1 MLRSR
6 IAPPCSCILGYMT
19 DSPPRSGMIEA
30 AEAVRTSTHSSNGP
44 VGATGTLSTPVGS
57 DTGDVPPGRGVFKTF
72 YSLRFREFRFLWL
85 GMVFLMM
92 GMQMQM
98 IVRGYLTYEITSSPF
113 ILGLVNAG
121 FAIPMLSLALFGG
134 AVADRME
141 RKRVIQIGQ
150 CMAVVLALFIGI
162 SIVTNTVTWMHL
174 LFVSMVQGAQF
185 SFLMPARQ
193 ALVPQLVGRE
203 NLTNAMSLDAAAMSI
218 TTLIA
223 PAVGGVL
230 YNVIGPEGVYF
241 LVAGLGVM
249 AVVFTSMV
257 SARGGSA
264 NRPTVPMASDIA
276 QGLRYVV
283 NSPVVLILLV
293 MGLATAL
300 LAMPFRFLMPVFVVD
315 VYDRGPESLG
325 LLVTIMGLGSL
336 VGALFIANL
345 GRRRRGLLLL
355 AGSCISAIAL
365 MLVAAIPI
373 YYVAAALMV
382 LLGLGDAGRRTLNQA
397 LIMEEVDD
405 EYRGRV
411 MSVFMMNFGLMPLGV
426 LPAGAL
432 AERFGGQFAVMLLG
446 VLLLFTTM
454 AILVTQ
460 RRLRTLN

>member
-1 MLRSR
+1 MPDTPLRAGNVETARKDQHHTNGTVATSASSTQTR
-6 IAPPCSCILGYMT
+6 ETESS
-19 DSPPRSGMIEA
+19 DS
-30 AEAVRTSTHSSNGP
+30 
-44 VGATGTLSTPVGS
+44 
-57 DTGDVPPGRGVFKTF
+57 DGRKGIFKTF

-98 IVRGYLTYEITSSPF
+98 IVRGYLTYELTSSPF

-150 CMAVVLALFIGI
+150 CMAVVLALFVGI
-162 SIVTNTVTWMHL
+162 SIVTDTITWIHL

-193 ALVPQLVGRE
+193 ALVPQLVGRD

-230 YNVIGPEGVYF
+230 YTVIGPEGVYF
-241 LVAGLGVM
+241 LVAGMGVL

-264 NRPTVPMASDIA
+264 NRPSVPMASDIA

-283 NSPVVLILLV
+283 NSPIVLVLLV

-300 LAMPFRFLMPVFVVD
+300 LAMPFRFLMPCSLWMSTIE
-315 VYDRGPESLG
+315 GP
-325 LLVTIMGLGSL
+325 
-336 VGALFIANL
+336 NL
-345 GRRRRGLLLL
+345 
-355 AGSCISAIAL
+355 SAF
-365 MLVAAIPI
+365 
-373 YYVAAALMV
+373 
-382 LLGLGDAGRRTLNQA
+382 
-397 LIMEEVDD
+397 
-405 EYRGRV
+405 
-411 MSVFMMNFGLMPLGV
+411 S
-426 LPAGAL
+426 
-432 AERFGGQFAVMLLG
+432 
-446 VLLLFTTM
+446 
-454 AILVTQ
+454 
-460 RRLRTLN
+460 

>member
-1 MLRSR
+1 MPDTPLRAGDVETARKDS
-6 IAPPCSCILGYMT
+6 IHTNGTAATSASSAQTIET
-19 DSPPRSGMIEA
+19 DS
-30 AEAVRTSTHSSNGP
+30 
-44 VGATGTLSTPVGS
+44 S
-57 DTGDVPPGRGVFKTF
+57 DSDDRRGIFKTF

-150 CMAVVLALFIGI
+150 CMAVVLALFIGV
-162 SIVTNTVTWMHL
+162 SIVTDTVTWMHL

-193 ALVPQLVGRE
+193 ALVPHLVGRE

-223 PAVGGVL
+223 PSVGGVL
-230 YNVIGPEGVYF
+230 YSVIGPEGVYF
-241 LVAGLGVM
+241 LIAGLGVI
-249 AVVFTSMV
+249 AVFFTSMV
-257 SARGGSA
+257 SAQGGTA
-264 NRPTVPMASDIA
+264 NRPSVPMASDIA
-276 QGLRYVV
+276 QGLRYVM
-283 NSPVVLILLV
+283 NSPVVLILLL

-315 VYDRGPESLG
+315 VYSRGPESLG
-325 LLVTIMGLGSL
+325 LLVTIMGVGSL
-336 VGALFIANL
+336 VGALFIATL
-345 GRRRRGLLLL
+345 GKKKRGLLLL
-355 AGSCISAIAL
+355 AGSFISAIAL

-373 YYVAAALMV
+373 YYAAAGVMV

-446 VLLLFTTM
+446 VLLLITT
-454 AILVTQ
+454 AAVLVTQ
-460 RRLRTLN
+460 RRLRELN

>member
-1 MLRSR
+1 MPDTPLRTGNVETVR
-6 IAPPCSCILGYMT
+6 KDPPPTNGTVTQGPPADQPVEAESS
-19 DSPPRSGMIEA
+19 DS
-30 AEAVRTSTHSSNGP
+30 
-44 VGATGTLSTPVGS
+44 TGR
-57 DTGDVPPGRGVFKTF
+57 RGVFKTF

-162 SIVTNTVTWMHL
+162 SIVTGTVTWVHL

-193 ALVPQLVGRE
+193 ALVPQLVGRD
-203 NLTNAMSLDAAAMSI
+203 NLTNAMSLDAAAMSM

-223 PAVGGVL
+223 PSVGGVL

-241 LVAGLGVM
+241 LVAGLGVC
-249 AVVFTSMV
+249 AVAFTSMV

-264 NRPTVPMASDIA
+264 NRPSVPMASDIA

-315 VYDRGPESLG
+315 VYNRGPESLG
-325 LLVTIMGLGSL
+325 LLVTIMGMGSL
-336 VGALFIANL
+336 VGALFIATL
-345 GRRRRGLLLL
+345 GKKRRGLLLL
-355 AGSCISAIAL
+355 LGSCISAVAL

-373 YYVAAALMV
+373 YYAAAGLMI

-446 VLLLFTTM
+446 VLLLLTT
-454 AILVTQ
+454 AAVLVTQ
-460 RRLRTLN
+460 RRLRELN

>member
-1 MLRSR
+1 MPDTPLRAGDVETARKDS
-6 IAPPCSCILGYMT
+6 IHTNGTAATSASSAQTIET
-19 DSPPRSGMIEA
+19 DS
-30 AEAVRTSTHSSNGP
+30 
-44 VGATGTLSTPVGS
+44 S
-57 DTGDVPPGRGVFKTF
+57 DSDDRRGIFKTF

-162 SIVTNTVTWMHL
+162 SIVTDTVTWMHL

-223 PAVGGVL
+223 PSVGGVL
-230 YNVIGPEGVYF
+230 YSVIGPEGVYF
-241 LVAGLGVM
+241 LIAGLGVI
-249 AVVFTSMV
+249 AVFFTSMV
-257 SARGGSA
+257 SAQGGTA
-264 NRPTVPMASDIA
+264 NRPSVPMASDIL
-276 QGLRYVV
+276 QGLLYVL
-283 NSPVVLILLV
+283 NSPVVLILLL

-315 VYDRGPESLG
+315 VYSRGPESLG
-325 LLVTIMGLGSL
+325 LLVTIMGVGSL
-336 VGALFIANL
+336 VGALFIATL
-345 GRRRRGLLLL
+345 GKKKRGLLLL
-355 AGSCISAIAL
+355 AGSFISAIAL

-373 YYVAAALMV
+373 YYAAAGVMV

-446 VLLLFTTM
+446 VLLLITT
-454 AILVTQ
+454 AAVLVTQ
-460 RRLRTLN
+460 RRLRELN

>member
-1 MLRSR
+1 MPDTPLRAGNVETARKDQLHTNGTVATSASSTQTR
-6 IAPPCSCILGYMT
+6 ETESS
-19 DSPPRSGMIEA
+19 DS
-30 AEAVRTSTHSSNGP
+30 
-44 VGATGTLSTPVGS
+44 
-57 DTGDVPPGRGVFKTF
+57 DGRKGIFKTF

-98 IVRGYLTYEITSSPF
+98 IVRGYLTYELTSSPF

-150 CMAVVLALFIGI
+150 CMAVVLALFVGI
-162 SIVTNTVTWMHL
+162 SIVTDTITWIHL

-193 ALVPQLVGRE
+193 ALVPQLVGRD

-230 YNVIGPEGVYF
+230 YTVIGPEGVYF
-241 LVAGLGVM
+241 LVAGMGVL

-264 NRPTVPMASDIA
+264 NRPSVPMASDIA

-283 NSPVVLILLV
+283 NSPIVLVLLV

-315 VYDRGPESLG
+315 VYNRGPESLG

-336 VGALFIANL
+336 VGALFIATL
-345 GRRRRGLLLL
+345 GKKNRGLLLL
-355 AGSCISAIAL
+355 AGSFISAIAL

-373 YYVAAALMV
+373 YYAAAGLMV
-382 LLGLGDAGRRTLNQA
+382 LMGLGDAGRRTLNQA

-432 AERFGGQFAVMLLG
+432 AERFGGQFAIMLLG
-446 VLLLFTTM
+446 VLLLLTT
-454 AILVTQ
+454 AAVLLTQ
-460 RRLRTLN
+460 RRLRELN

>member
-1 MLRSR
+1 MPDAPLRSR
-6 IAPPCSCILGYMT
+6 TVENAETARPPQSPTNGTAVPDNVSSAPPY
-19 DSPPRSGMIEA
+19 
-30 AEAVRTSTHSSNGP
+30 
-44 VGATGTLSTPVGS
+44 S
-57 DTGDVPPGRGVFKTF
+57 DTGDSSSGRGIFKTF

-150 CMAVVLALFIGI
+150 CMAVVLAVFIGV
-162 SIVTNTVTWMHL
+162 SIVTDTITWMHL

-193 ALVPQLVGRE
+193 ALVPQLVGKD
-203 NLTNAMSLDAAAMSI
+203 NLTNAMSLDAAAMSV

-223 PAVGGVL
+223 PSVGGVL

-241 LVAGLGVM
+241 LVAGLGVL

-264 NRPTVPMASDIA
+264 NRPSVPMASDIM

-315 VYDRGPESLG
+315 VYSRGPESLG

-336 VGALFIANL
+336 VGALFIATL
-345 GRRRRGLLLL
+345 GKKKRGLLLL
-355 AGSCISAIAL
+355 TGSCISAIAL

-373 YYVAAALMV
+373 YYAAAGLMI

-446 VLLLFTTM
+446 VLLLLTTT
-454 AILVTQ
+454 AVLVTQ
-460 RRLRTLN
+460 RRLRELN

>member
-1 MLRSR
+1 MPDTPLRTESVETAR
-6 IAPPCSCILGYMT
+6 KDPPPTNGTVAQSPPKVQPVET
-19 DSPPRSGMIEA
+19 ESSDSPG
-30 AEAVRTSTHSSNGP
+30 
-44 VGATGTLSTPVGS
+44 
-57 DTGDVPPGRGVFKTF
+57 GRGIFNTF
-72 YSLRFREFRFLWL
+72 YSLKFREFRFLWL

-162 SIVTNTVTWMHL
+162 SIVTETVTWMHL

-193 ALVPQLVGRE
+193 ALVPQLVGRD

-223 PAVGGVL
+223 PSVGGVL

-241 LVAGLGVM
+241 LIAGLGVI
-249 AVVFTSMV
+249 AVFFTSMV
-257 SARGGSA
+257 SARGGTA
-264 NRPTVPMASDIA
+264 NRPSVPMASDIA
-276 QGLRYVV
+276 QGLRYVL
-283 NSPVVLILLV
+283 NSPVVLILLM

-315 VYDRGPESLG
+315 VYNRGPESLG
-325 LLVTIMGLGSL
+325 LLVTIMGVGSL
-336 VGALFIANL
+336 VGALFIATL
-345 GRRRRGLLLL
+345 GKKRRGLLLL
-355 AGSCISAIAL
+355 TGSFISAVAL

-373 YYVAAALMV
+373 YYAAAGLMV

-446 VLLLFTTM
+446 VLLLFTT
-454 AILVTQ
+454 AAVLLTQ
-460 RRLRTLN
+460 RRLRELN

>member
-1 MLRSR
+1 MPDTPLRSGR
-6 IAPPCSCILGYMT
+6 VEAAETARSATLSTNGPTAPNRVSSAPA
-19 DSPPRSGMIEA
+19 DSPPTDE
-30 AEAVRTSTHSSNGP
+30 P
-44 VGATGTLSTPVGS
+44 TGKGI
-57 DTGDVPPGRGVFKTF
+57 FKTF

-98 IVRGYLTYEITSSPF
+98 VVRSYLTYEITSSPF

-141 RKRVIQIGQ
+141 RKRVIQVGQ
-150 CMAVVLALFIGI
+150 CMAVLLALFVGV
-162 SIVTNTVTWMHL
+162 SILTETVTWVHL
-174 LFVSMVQGAQF
+174 LGVSMAQGAQF
-185 SFLMPARQ
+185 AFLMPARQ
-193 ALVPQLVGRE
+193 ALVPQLVGRS
-203 NLTNAMSLDAAAMSI
+203 NLTNAMSLDAAAMSM

-223 PAVGGVL
+223 PSVGGVL

-241 LVAGLGVM
+241 LVAGLGVV

-264 NRPTVPMASDIA
+264 NRPSVPMASDIM
-276 QGLRYVV
+276 QGLRYVR
-283 NSPVVLILLV
+283 NSPVVLILLM

-300 LAMPFRFLMPVFVVD
+300 LAMPFRFLMPVFIVD
-315 VYDRGPESLG
+315 VYGRGPESLG
-325 LLVTIMGLGSL
+325 LLVTIMGAGSL
-336 VGALFIANL
+336 AGALFIATI

-355 AGSCISAIAL
+355 TGSCISAIAL
-365 MLVAAIPI
+365 MLVAAIPV
-373 YYVAAALMV
+373 YFVAAGLMI

-405 EYRGRV
+405 QYRGRV

-426 LPAGAL
+426 LPAGAI
-432 AERFGGQFAVMLLG
+432 AEQFGGQFAVMLLG
-446 VLLLFTTM
+446 VLLLLTTI
-454 AILVTQ
+454 AVLVTQ
-460 RRLRTLN
+460 RRLRELD

>member
-1 MLRSR
+1 MPDTPLRSSSVES
-6 IAPPCSCILGYMT
+6 AET
-19 DSPPRSGMIEA
+19 DGTATLP
-30 AEAVRTSTHSSNGP
+30 TNGP
-44 VGATGTLSTPVGS
+44 VETASVPSATVGASPT
-57 DTGDVPPGRGVFKTF
+57 DAPPGRGFHKTF

-92 GMQMQM
+92 GMQVQM

-150 CMAVVLALFIGI
+150 CMAVVLALFVGI
-162 SIVTNTVTWMHL
+162 SIVTNTVTWVHL

-203 NLTNAMSLDAAAMSI
+203 NLTNAMSLDAAAMST

-241 LVAGLGVM
+241 LVAGLGVV
-249 AVVFTSMV
+249 AVAFTSMV

-264 NRPTVPMASDIA
+264 NRPSVPMASDIM

-325 LLVTIMGLGSL
+325 LLVTIMGVGSL
-336 VGALFIANL
+336 AGALFIA
-345 GRRRRGLLLL
+345 GRGRKRRGLLLL
-355 AGSCISAIAL
+355 AGSFVSAIAL
-365 MLVAAIPI
+365 MLVAAIPM
-373 YYVAAALMV
+373 YYAAAGLMIM
-382 LLGLGDAGRRTLNQA
+382 LGLGDAGRRTLNQA

-405 EYRGRV
+405 QYRGRV

-432 AERFGGQFAVMLLG
+432 AERFGGQFAVMVLG
-446 VLLLFTTM
+446 VLLFLTTM

>member
-1 MLRSR
+1 MNHEKGHAL
-6 IAPPCSCILGYMT
+6 SCILGFMPDT
-19 DSPPRSGMIEA
+19 PLRSDRVETVETG
-30 AEAVRTSTHSSNGP
+30 RTATLSANGP
-44 VGATGTLSTPVGS
+44 SAPTESPSASADSAAGDTPG
-57 DTGDVPPGRGVFKTF
+57 GRGISKTF
-72 YSLRFREFRFLWL
+72 YSLRYREFRFLWL

-98 IVRGYLTYEITSSPF
+98 IIRGYLTYEITSSPF

-121 FAIPMLSLALFGG
+121 FALPMLSLALFGG

-150 CMAVVLALFIGI
+150 CMAVVLALFVGV
-162 SIVTNTVTWMHL
+162 SIVMNTITWVHL

-185 SFLMPARQ
+185 AFLMPARQ
-193 ALVPQLVGRE
+193 ALIPQLVGRD
-203 NLTNAMSLDAAAMSI
+203 NLTNAMSLDAAAMSV

-241 LVAGLGVM
+241 LVAGLSVL

-264 NRPTVPMASDIA
+264 NRPSVPMASDIA

-315 VYDRGPESLG
+315 VYERGPESLG
-325 LLVTIMGLGSL
+325 LLVTIMGAGSL
-336 VGALFIANL
+336 AGALFIATL
-345 GRRRRGLLLL
+345 GRKKRGLLLL
-355 AGSCISAIAL
+355 LASCISAIAL
-365 MLVAAIPI
+365 MLVAAIPE
-373 YYVAAALMV
+373 YYAAAGLMV

-432 AERFGGQFAVMLLG
+432 AERFGGQIAVMLLG
-446 VLLLFTTM
+446 VLLLLTTV
-454 AILVTQ
+454 AVIVTQ
-460 RRLRTLN
+460 RRLRELD

>member
-1 MLRSR
+1 MPDTPLRTGNVETARKDQLHTNGTVATSASSSQTR
-6 IAPPCSCILGYMT
+6 ETESS
-19 DSPPRSGMIEA
+19 DS
-30 AEAVRTSTHSSNGP
+30 
-44 VGATGTLSTPVGS
+44 
-57 DTGDVPPGRGVFKTF
+57 DGRKGIFKTF

-98 IVRGYLTYEITSSPF
+98 IVRGYLTYELTSSPF

-150 CMAVVLALFIGI
+150 CMAVVLALFVGI
-162 SIVTNTVTWMHL
+162 SIVTDTITWIHL

-193 ALVPQLVGRE
+193 ALVPQLVGRD

-230 YNVIGPEGVYF
+230 YTVIGPEGVYF
-241 LVAGLGVM
+241 LVAGLGVL

-264 NRPTVPMASDIA
+264 NRPSVPMASDIA

-283 NSPVVLILLV
+283 NSPIVLVLLV

-315 VYDRGPESLG
+315 VYNRGPESLG

-336 VGALFIANL
+336 VGALFIATL
-345 GRRRRGLLLL
+345 GKKKRGLLLL
-355 AGSCISAIAL
+355 VGSFISAIAL

-373 YYVAAALMV
+373 YYAAAGLMV
-382 LLGLGDAGRRTLNQA
+382 LMGLGDAGRRTLNQA

-432 AERFGGQFAVMLLG
+432 AERFGGQFAIMLLG
-446 VLLLFTTM
+446 VLLLLTT
-454 AILVTQ
+454 AAVLLTQ
-460 RRLRTLN
+460 RRLRELN

>member
-1 MLRSR
+1 MPDTSLRS
-6 IAPPCSCILGYMT
+6 S
-19 DSPPRSGMIEA
+19 SVEA
-30 AEAVRTSTHSSNGP
+30 AETDRTATPPTNGP
-44 VGATGTLSTPVGS
+44 VGTASVPSAPVAS
-57 DTGDVPPGRGVFKTF
+57 DPTDSPTGRGIRKTF

-150 CMAVVLALFIGI
+150 LLAVVLALFIGI

-193 ALVPQLVGRE
+193 ALVPQLVGRD
-203 NLTNAMSLDAAAMSI
+203 NLTNAMSIDAAAMST

-223 PAVGGVL
+223 PSVGGVL

-241 LVAGLGVM
+241 LVAGLGIG
-249 AVVFTSMV
+249 AVFFTSMV

-264 NRPTVPMASDIA
+264 NRPSVPMASDIS

-315 VYDRGPESLG
+315 VYNRGPESLG
-325 LLVTIMGLGSL
+325 LLVTIMGVGSL
-336 VGALFIANL
+336 FGALFIANL
-345 GRRRRGLLLL
+345 GRKKRGLLLM

-373 YYVAAALMV
+373 YYAAAGLMI

-446 VLLLFTTM
+446 VLLLLTTI
-454 AILVTQ
+454 AILATQ
-460 RRLRTLN
+460 RRLRELN

>member
-1 MLRSR
+1 MPDTPLRAGNVETARKDQPHTNGTVATSASSTQ
-6 IAPPCSCILGYMT
+6 IPETESS
-19 DSPPRSGMIEA
+19 DS
-30 AEAVRTSTHSSNGP
+30 
-44 VGATGTLSTPVGS
+44 
-57 DTGDVPPGRGVFKTF
+57 DGRKGIFKTF

-150 CMAVVLALFIGI
+150 CMAVVLALFVGI
-162 SIVTNTVTWMHL
+162 SIVTDTITWIHL

-193 ALVPQLVGRE
+193 ALVPQLVGRD

-218 TTLIA
+218 TTLLA

-241 LVAGLGVM
+241 LVAGLGVL

-264 NRPTVPMASDIA
+264 NRPSVPMASDIA

-283 NSPVVLILLV
+283 NSPIVLILLV

-315 VYDRGPESLG
+315 VYNRGPESLG
-325 LLVTIMGLGSL
+325 LLVTIMGVGSL
-336 VGALFIANL
+336 VGALFIATL
-345 GRRRRGLLLL
+345 GKKKRGLLLL
-355 AGSCISAIAL
+355 VGSFISAIAL

-373 YYVAAALMV
+373 YYAAAGLMV
-382 LLGLGDAGRRTLNQA
+382 LMGLGDAGRRTLNQA

-432 AERFGGQFAVMLLG
+432 AERFGGQFAIMLLG
-446 VLLLFTTM
+446 VLLLLTT
-454 AILVTQ
+454 AAVLLTQ
-460 RRLRTLN
+460 RRLRELN